1 VNRRGA
7 RAIEC
12 ASCSYLL
19 AGGELPKRRA
29 PASAGRARASGGDRN
44 YCLFSVFVLFSVGV
58 GESEGSE
65 RWSGIVAAAAAGPV
79 SQRSARG
86 GGMASVQVA
95 SPPLSLSSSSQSQQ
109 FCLRWNN
116 YQANLTSVF
125 DQLLQSEVFVDVT
138 LACDGHSVKAHK
150 MVLSACSP
158 YFQALFCD
166 NPCKHPIVI
175 LKDVK
180 WPELKAVVEFMYRGE
195 INVLQE
201 QIAPLLRVA
210 ETLRVRGL
218 ADVAASEPPPQ
229 QPSSSSSM
237 EQHRP
242 RKRARRHS
250 GDNSSAPPTP
260 PFELLE
266 SMAGVEPA
274 VAAAVAASLASLAP
288 ADPPPQQQQQQMQ
301 QQQQPQQQQQQQQ
314 QSVVDDLEIKPGIAE
329 MILEEERVSTMRT
342 YKNCRLSWIF
352 FLNLGSQKVTK
363 MLSLK
368 GLKF

>member
-1 VNRRGA
+1 
-7 RAIEC
+7 
-12 ASCSYLL
+12 
-19 AGGELPKRRA
+19 
-29 PASAGRARASGGDRN
+29 
-44 YCLFSVFVLFSVGV
+44 
-58 GESEGSE
+58 
-65 RWSGIVAAAAAGPV
+65 
-79 SQRSARG
+79 
-86 GGMASVQVA
+86 MASVQVA
-95 SPPLSLSSSSQSQQ
+95 SPASSSSASQQ

-218 ADVAASEPPPQ
+218 ADVAASEPPPLQ
-229 QPSSSSSM
+229 ENAASD
-237 EQHRP
+237 HRP

-250 GDNSSAPPTP
+250 GESCPTP

-288 ADPPPQQQQQQMQ
+288 VEPPPPPPLPPQQQMQ
-301 QQQQPQQQQQQQQ
+301 PPPQQQQQQQ
-314 QSVVDDLEIKPGIAE
+314 QSVADDLEIKPGIAE
-329 MILEEERVSTMRT
+329 MILEEERVSSTI
-342 YKNCRLSWIF
+342 KLFIF
-352 FLNLGSQKVTK
+352 SMKR
-363 MLSLK
+363 SRRI
-368 GLKF
+368 

>member
-1 VNRRGA
+1 MQYFN
-7 RAIEC
+7 C
-12 ASCSYLL
+12 APAAEVVSTRDMKI
-19 AGGELPKRRA
+19 AERRA
-29 PASAGRARASGGDRN
+29 PSAGKLAASPPLPWCRLREKKNIRSVLGAGVRTQNRKERALGGAGRDRKISLLSFA
-44 YCLFSVFVLFSVGV
+44 C
-58 GESEGSE
+58 
-65 RWSGIVAAAAAGPV
+65 
-79 SQRSARG
+79 ARV
-86 GGMASVQVA
+86 GGMASVQVSSPSA
-95 SPPLSLSSSSQSQQ
+95 SSAASQQ

-229 QPSSSSSM
+229 PPP
-237 EQHRP
+237 ELEHRP
-242 RKRARRHS
+242 RKRARRTS
-250 GDNSSAPPTP
+250 GESTPPSP

-274 VAAAVAASLASLAP
+274 VAAAVAASLASLASP
-288 ADPPPQQQQQQMQ
+288 APHEPQQPPQHQMQQQPPPHHHHQQQQQPPPQQQQQQ
-301 QQQQPQQQQQQQQ
+301 
-314 QSVVDDLEIKPGIAE
+314 SVADDLEIKPGIAE
-329 MILEEERVSTMRT
+329 MILEEERVST
-342 YKNCRLSWIF
+342 NP
-352 FLNLGSQKVTK
+352 
-363 MLSLK
+363 
-368 GLKF
+368 